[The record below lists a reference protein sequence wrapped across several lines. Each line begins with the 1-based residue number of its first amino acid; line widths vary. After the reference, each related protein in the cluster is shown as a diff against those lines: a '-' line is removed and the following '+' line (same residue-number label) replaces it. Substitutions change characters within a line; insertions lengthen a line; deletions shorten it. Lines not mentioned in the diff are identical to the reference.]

1 VLSTRMLVQ
10 WEWRSAAYAGIHT
23 CQRCGLWQF
32 GSSLGRATTGV
43 TMTAQEH
50 TTLLAIQVFFAFLL
64 RLENLL
70 LTKTTSTLVY

>member
-1 VLSTRMLVQ
+1 
-10 WEWRSAAYAGIHT
+10 
-23 CQRCGLWQF
+23 
-32 GSSLGRATTGV
+32 
-43 TMTAQEH
+43 MTAQEH